1 MAALEAVSAE
11 DIRQILTEVD
21 DADAVQRLMPAIT
34 YKEIVHL
41 TQAEAAELYGFSSTW
56 ASKWF
61 NRLERLNDEPFE
73 DIVYD
78 EPRSGRA
85 SKLSESQH
93 QRFVEDIHEP
103 PEEAGLDARAWTVP
117 LTQHYRDQEF
127 DVKYCVRHVRRLMT
141 EAGLSRQTARSQYVN
156 ADERTQEAFRDG
168 LKKLADLDD
177 EYTVIVI
184 DQTRQELAN
193 LVYTWLPE
201 GKRLTLPVS
210 GAWESVKLLGGIT
223 DDGETFYPP
232 CGDNFT
238 SDLTVRSL
246 DALQTG
252 FGEKLCIAL
261 LKHIV
266 GGN

>member
-127 DVKYCVRHVRRLMT
+127 DVEYCVRHVRRLMT

-156 ADERTQEAFRDG
+156 ADERAQEAFRDG
-168 LKKLADLDD
+168 
-177 EYTVIVI
+177 
-184 DQTRQELAN
+184 
-193 LVYTWLPE
+193 
-201 GKRLTLPVS
+201 
-210 GAWESVKLLGGIT
+210 
-223 DDGETFYPP
+223 
-232 CGDNFT
+232 
-238 SDLTVRSL
+238 
-246 DALQTG
+246 
-252 FGEKLCIAL
+252 
-261 LKHIV
+261 
-266 GGN
+266 